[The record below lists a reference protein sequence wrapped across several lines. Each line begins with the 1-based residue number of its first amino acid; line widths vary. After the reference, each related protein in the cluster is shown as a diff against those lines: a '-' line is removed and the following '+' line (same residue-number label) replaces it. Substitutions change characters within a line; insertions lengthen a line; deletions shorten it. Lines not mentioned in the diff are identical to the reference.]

1 MLSALLASGRSSF
14 LILNNSV
21 QEKPGQLSDS
31 QSLEHSTQCKQLHL
45 SCVCVCVYAWPAA
58 LQDDRTI
65 LKYSQSTIRKDL
77 MSSGKVNR
85 LQIFPGVFA
94 QMRAGN
100 GLKMTV
106 ETNCPRAPLAILIS
120 HSWQSTAH
128 QQNCGMVFFF
138 LFVSSR
144 KRNLR
149 YIWVRF
155 ISDFLCHF
163 NQQKTSLFL
172 LFVLQ

>member
-45 SCVCVCVYAWPAA
+45 SCVCVYAWPAA
-58 LQDDRTI
+58 LWDDRTI

-85 LQIFPGVFA
+85 L
-94 QMRAGN
+94 
-100 GLKMTV
+100 
-106 ETNCPRAPLAILIS
+106 
-120 HSWQSTAH
+120 
-128 QQNCGMVFFF
+128 
-138 LFVSSR
+138 
-144 KRNLR
+144 
-149 YIWVRF
+149 
-155 ISDFLCHF
+155 
-163 NQQKTSLFL
+163 
-172 LFVLQ
+172 